1 MPERDDRKISGHTGE
16 CSPEKILRG
25 NGGKILA
32 ANIPPISWP
41 EYFGFTIHEE
51 RERRLSRVPPPLG
64 RETIYPGTT
73 QLIYRSEVG

>member
-32 ANIPPISWP
+32 ANIPPFFLAGILRFHHP
-41 EYFGFTIHEE
+41 
-51 RERRLSRVPPPLG
+51 
-64 RETIYPGTT
+64 
-73 QLIYRSEVG
+73 